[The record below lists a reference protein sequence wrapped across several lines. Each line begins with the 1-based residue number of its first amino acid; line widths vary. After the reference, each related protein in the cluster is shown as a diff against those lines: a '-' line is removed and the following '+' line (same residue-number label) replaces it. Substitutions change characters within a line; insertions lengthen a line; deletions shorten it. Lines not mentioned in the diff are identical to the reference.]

1 VRYILCSLILVYAS
15 GTAAQNVRVTGDK
28 SQYGPEFLE
37 GLGRMMPD
45 NTVILNGPEISIEGD
60 AESTVRLPAYFS
72 KETPTR
78 IEGCAGNTC
87 TVLDIKALNY
97 TDISVNVKRTVNGKT
112 YIDKAL
118 KCSLSAGLILALEVD
133 ETENGDAYGAYV
145 YTYSSGNDYLTL
157 RIGECSEG
165 QLCVRMQRE
174 GAGVA
179 AKNTGIGNSPLLKG
193 SVH

>member
-1 VRYILCSLILVYAS
+1 MKYILFSLILVYAP
-15 GTAAQNVRVTGDK
+15 GTAAQNVRITGDK
-28 SQYGPEFLE
+28 NQYGPGFIE

-72 KETPTR
+72 KEKPTR
-78 IEGCAGNTC
+78 IEGCMGNSC
-87 TVLDIKALNY
+87 IVLDIKALNY
-97 TDISVNVKRTVNGKT
+97 TDISVNIKRTANGKT

-118 KCSLSAGLILALEVD
+118 KCSLSAGLILALETD
-133 ETENGDAYGAYV
+133 ETEDGSAYGVYV

-157 RIGECSEG
+157 RVGECSEG
-165 QLCVRMQRE
+165 KLCVRMQRE

-179 AKNTGIGNSPLLKG
+179 GKNTGPGNSPLLKG